1 MFIERMMSMKNRKK
15 FISLMLCLSMM
26 VGMLAPGF
34 SATAFAEKIYSI
46 PGLEIETAFD
56 PDFGSE
62 GQKKTID
69 FVNPD
74 FANSTPAFPGQAISL
89 FTPGNRAFISNGSI
103 NTNTAIVVDS
113 NMTVIKVINK
123 APAPGAKPSFTEST
137 DVTAPEGGFVLLAC
151 DTSYATAGYKKFL
164 AEKFNV
170 GDVVKI
176 KLNNAEIGVKQLLQ
190 LLGQNEAPKAVLTLN
205 YKDMYTTADTTATV
219 SGVVSNMGSEASY
232 KINIKQLDA
241 NNNVIGESSET
252 IVVPDVSVVSGAA
265 IGMEPS
271 AVSGSAIVG
280 LNIDVNED
288 GTFSREIP
296 LQTGVNYIDVAI
308 IEDGILLSETTQSM
322 IIFKKDQITVDEDK
336 QVVMWIDQYASAKS
350 LNTVEKIEKMVNTAK
365 NAGVTAFAFDVKGTE
380 GYASYKKATIT
391 NVPYMTETKNPNK
404 YVDMDIDFLEEMIK
418 ASHSLGI
425 KLYASFNF
433 FTEGN
438 LATNDYAIDIKNE
451 YRDWAEVFQTPED
464 KGELKSILDS
474 SRNSTLIY
482 VNPANDEV
490 RQFQLDRVEEVLM
503 NYDVD
508 GVIMDRARYDNQYA
522 DFSEETK
529 VKFVAY
535 LEAQGKTLVNW
546 PADAYKINVDGSM
559 TTGSLYNE
567 WLAFRSSIIGDFAAD
582 LKELVNEYKS
592 IKEKDI
598 TLSAYVGSWYEVYYQ
613 NGVNWADESFIYN
626 DRLKFPQSDIYTP
639 EYRSTSYV
647 DSIDFLMIG
656 CYYDTEAMIAKYT
669 TLGNVLTNGK
679 IPLIGSIDLTS
690 LKTPESQRIGYQAAF
705 DNSDGAMIFDLCY
718 VDWYMI
724 ECAIKDK
731 VYENPYTISAY
742 NPLNKDIITINNMN
756 TSRAEDT
763 IVLYNEEFGDTTGTN
778 QWGVEVVVDASGT
791 VTHVAN
797 KKQAIDWVWGD
808 ATELNNSVIP
818 ENGFVLSSADKSGSR
833 VLRQLL
839 ANGFSVGD
847 KTAVAYITDYL
858 QYNSIL
864 FNRENEE
871 LTFVVRS
878 WGSTDSE
885 EVFVNGKLAT
895 LKDATT
901 GTYSIPVKLKNGDND
916 FKVEVYVNKLKTL
929 EKEIIMIGNNI
940 TSGETETIPTPT
952 PPVTPVPP
960 TPTPGEEETVV
971 TTIKEKD
978 KNGANIVAQIES
990 DKEGN
995 VLSAIATLEITK
1007 SNKTGVSSDK
1017 KTSYIRFDV
1026 QAEGILKVTKKLREL
1041 SKDAT
1046 LDLEI
1051 KLPEKDVLKQLKD
1064 KNRNAVS
1071 VFVVVPSTLTK
1082 NNVELTSVVVPEN
1095 ILKAAKEANKDL
1107 YIRVQDEN
1115 KNIAYTWR
1123 IGAKNLNISSLS
1135 DGKINVAIKMSTISD
1150 NADIQ
1155 AVLKQDT
1162 NNKTGIVLSFSKEGK
1177 LPSSVKVNIYI
1188 GSKINKGKKVYL
1200 YGFNKETNKLEE
1212 LLENQYAVN
1221 KNGYFTMNVN
1231 NDFDYVVLDKKPN
1244 NKIVTPLMEQVK
1256 TQKK

>member
-1 MFIERMMSMKNRKK
+1 MKNRKK
-15 FISLMLCLSMM
+15 FISLLLCLSMT
-26 VGMLAPGF
+26 VGLLLPGF
-34 SATAFAEKIYSI
+34 SATASAEKIYTI

-62 GQKKTID
+62 GQKKIID

-89 FTPGNRAFISNGSI
+89 FTPGNRAFISNSSI

-164 AEKFNV
+164 AENFNV

-176 KLNNAEIGVKQLLQ
+176 KLDNAEIGVKQLLQ
-190 LLGQNEAPKAVLTLN
+190 LMGHNEAPKAVLTLN
-205 YKDMYTTADTTATV
+205 YKDMYTTADTTANV
-219 SGVVSNMGSEASY
+219 SGVISNMSSEASY
-232 KINIKQLDA
+232 KINITQLDA
-241 NNNVIGESSET
+241 NNNVIGESLET
-252 IVVPDVSVVSGAA
+252 IVIPDVSVVSGAA

-288 GTFSREIP
+288 GTFSSAIP
-296 LQTGVNYIDVAI
+296 LQSGVNYIDVTI
-308 IEDGILLSETTQSM
+308 IQDDILLTETTQSM

-380 GYASYKKATIT
+380 GYASYKKATLT

-438 LATNDYAIDIKNE
+438 LATNDSAIDIFNNN
-451 YRDWAEVFQTPED
+451 RDWAEVFQTPED

-490 RQFQLDRVEEVLM
+490 RQFQLDRVEEVLT

-522 DFSEETK
+522 DFSEETR

-535 LEAQGKTLVNW
+535 LEEQGKTLVNW
-546 PADAYKINVDGSM
+546 PADAYKINADGSM
-559 TTGSLYNE
+559 TTGSLYKE

-669 TLGNVLTNGK
+669 TLGNILTNGK

-778 QWGVEVVVDASGT
+778 QWGVEVVVDANGT

-797 KKQAIDWVWGD
+797 KQQAIDWVWGD

-839 ANGFSVGD
+839 ANSFSVGD

-864 FNRENEE
+864 FNRENED
-871 LTFVVRS
+871 LTFVVKS
-878 WGSTDSE
+878 WGSTDLV
-885 EVFVNGKLAT
+885 EVFVNGNPAT

-929 EKEIIMIGNNI
+929 EKDITMVGANI
-940 TSGETETIPTPT
+940 PSGETTPTPT
-952 PPVTPVPP
+952 PIPPTTTP
-960 TPTPGEEETVV
+960 TPTPGEEKEDTVV
-971 TTIKEKD
+971 TTITEKD
-978 KNGANIVAQIES
+978 KNGATIVAKIES
-990 DKEGN
+990 DKNGN
-995 VLSAIATLEITK
+995 VLSAIASVDIAK
-1007 SNKTGVSSDK
+1007 SNKVGASTDK
-1017 KTSYIRFDV
+1017 KTSYIRV
-1026 QAEGILKVTKKLREL
+1026 NVPSQGILSITKKLREL
-1041 SKDAT
+1041 SKDAI

-1051 KLPEKDVLKQLKD
+1051 LLPEKDIMQQLKN

-1071 VFVVVPSTLTK
+1071 VFVVVPSSFK
-1082 NNVELTSVVVPEN
+1082 KDNVEITNIVVHEN
-1095 ILKAAKEANKDL
+1095 ILKAVKEANKDL

-1115 KNIAYTWR
+1115 KNIAYTWKF
-1123 IGAKNLNISSLS
+1123 GAKNLNVSSLK
-1135 DGKINVAIKMSTISD
+1135 DGNISVAIKMSTISD

-1155 AVLKQDT
+1155 TVLKQDT
-1162 NNKTGIVLSFSKEGK
+1162 NIKTGHVLSFSKESE
-1177 LPSSVKVNIYI
+1177 LPTTAKVNIYI
-1188 GSKINKGKKVYL
+1188 QNGNNKGKKVFL
-1200 YGFNKETNKLEE
+1200 YRFNKETNKLEE
-1212 LLENQYAVN
+1212 LLENQYTVN
-1221 KNGYFTMNVN
+1221 KNGYITLNV
-1231 NDFDYVVLDKKPN
+1231 DYTSDYVVLDKKPSD
-1244 NKIVTPLMEQVK
+1244 KIVTSLMEQGKVK
-1256 TQKK
+1256 NK